1 MFRELKNVIYDKN
14 FKMTI
19 LEDKISVK
27 PFKDILTFEENE
39 LLIKTENKIIKI
51 KGENLT
57 INKLENYEIL
67 ILVNIITIEFR
78 WYND

>member
-19 LEDKISVK
+19 LENQINIK
-27 PFKDILTFEENE
+27 PFKDILIFEENK

-67 ILVNIITIEFR
+67 ILGKIITIEFR

>member
-19 LEDKISVK
+19 LEDKISIK

-67 ILVNIITIEFR
+67 ILGNIITVEFR

>member
-19 LEDKISVK
+19 LEDKISIK
-27 PFKDILTFEENE
+27 PFKDILIFEENE

-67 ILVNIITIEFR
+67 ILGNIITVEFR

>member
-14 FKMTI
+14 FKMII
-19 LEDKISVK
+19 LDDKISIK
-27 PFKDILTFEENE
+27 PFKDILIFEENE

-67 ILVNIITIEFR
+67 ILGNIITVEFR
-78 WYND
+78 

>member
-19 LEDKISVK
+19 LEDKISIK

-39 LLIKTENKIIKI
+39 LLIKTENRIIKI

-67 ILVNIITIEFR
+67 ILGNIITVEFR

>member
-19 LEDKISVK
+19 LENQINIK
-27 PFKDILTFEENE
+27 PFKDILIFEENE

-67 ILVNIITIEFR
+67 ILGKIITIEFR
-78 WYND
+78 WYDD

>member
-19 LEDKISVK
+19 LEDKISIK

-67 ILVNIITIEFR
+67 ILGNIIIVEFR
-78 WYND
+78 

>member
-19 LEDKISVK
+19 LEDKISIK

-57 INKLENYEIL
+57 INKLEKYEIL
-67 ILVNIITIEFR
+67 ILGNIITIEFR
-78 WYND
+78 

>member
-19 LEDKISVK
+19 LEDKISIK

-39 LLIKTENKIIKI
+39 LLIKTE
-51 KGENLT
+51 GENLT

-67 ILVNIITIEFR
+67 ILGNIITVEFR
-78 WYND
+78 

>member
-19 LEDKISVK
+19 LEDKISIK

-67 ILVNIITIEFR
+67 ILGNIITIEFR

>member
-19 LEDKISVK
+19 LEDKISIK
-27 PFKDILTFEENE
+27 PFKYILTFEENE

-67 ILVNIITIEFR
+67 ILGNIITVEFR

>member
-19 LEDKISVK
+19 LEDKISIK

-67 ILVNIITIEFR
+67 ILGNIIIIEFR
-78 WYND
+78 

>member
-19 LEDKISVK
+19 LEDKISIK

-67 ILVNIITIEFR
+67 ILGKIITVEFR
-78 WYND
+78 

>member
-19 LEDKISVK
+19 LEDKISIK
-27 PFKDILTFEENE
+27 PFKDILIFEENE

-67 ILVNIITIEFR
+67 ILGNIITVEFR
-78 WYND
+78 

>member
-19 LEDKISVK
+19 LEDKISIK

-67 ILVNIITIEFR
+67 ILGNIIAIEFR
-78 WYND
+78 

>member
-19 LEDKISVK
+19 LENQINIK
-27 PFKDILTFEENE
+27 PFKDILIFEENE

-67 ILVNIITIEFR
+67 ILGKIITIEFR
-78 WYND
+78 

>member
-19 LEDKISVK
+19 LEDKISIK

-57 INKLENYEIL
+57 INKLENYEIV
-67 ILVNIITIEFR
+67 ILGNIITVEFR
-78 WYND
+78 